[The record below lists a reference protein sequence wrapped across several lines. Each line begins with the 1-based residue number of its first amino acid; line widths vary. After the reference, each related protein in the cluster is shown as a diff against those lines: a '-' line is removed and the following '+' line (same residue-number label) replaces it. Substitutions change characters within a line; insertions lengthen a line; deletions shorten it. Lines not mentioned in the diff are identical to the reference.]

1 MKVWRLDPPA
11 CECRNLCKNPAHD
24 RPEFQRVDN
33 AGKLEIWVDDSRGS
47 DLNLAVEYGL
57 DLDSVFYGTCL
68 DTGDVIRVNGWTVD
82 VDVVGPINLDVRS
95 A

>member
-11 CECRNLCKNPAHD
+11 CECRNICKNPAHD

-57 DLDSVFYGTCL
+57 DLDAVFYGTCL
-68 DTGDVIRVNGWTVD
+68 DTGDTLRVNGWTVD